1 MDTSYW
7 ISLNQ
12 KVNILESTKVYFKE
26 FTCKAKYYCPG
37 GMYLRE
43 QSQTH
48 WGEPLVY
55 VDMRK
60 ETYRRYKQIGSW
72 APAGREFES
81 INSTQLEKTRIAL
94 GMYDEMSFKFRVE
107 EPYFALYTT
116 NEQDLKTL
124 VSRIDCNNR
133 IHEVSVPHS
142 TQASEDLKNNIIYRK
157 RDVGY
162 QYRVTVRDRY
172 KRDTVSITFKNYLD
186 NLGID
191 TVKISRTVARTLSK
205 GRFSQVWFYSNDLTF
220 LPMLEL
226 IYPSSILKVETIEII

>member
-1 MDTSYW
+1 MDTLYW
-7 ISLNQ
+7 TNLNQ
-12 KVNILESTKVYFKE
+12 KINILESTKVYFKE

-48 WGEPLVY
+48 WGEPHVY

-72 APAGREFES
+72 APAGREFEK
-81 INSTQLEKTRIAL
+81 INSTQLEKTRVAL
-94 GMYDEMSFKFRVE
+94 GLSEKMKFKLRVE

-116 NEQDLKTL
+116 TEQDLKTL
-124 VSRIDCNNR
+124 VDRVDCNDR
-133 IHEVSVPHS
+133 VYEVSLPRN
-142 TQASEDLKNNIIYRK
+142 TQALEDIKNNIIYRK

-162 QYRVTVRDRY
+162 QYKVIVRDRY
-172 KRDTVSITFKNYLD
+172 KLDTVSITFKNYLD
-186 NLGID
+186 NLGIE
-191 TVKISRTVARTLSK
+191 TVKLSRTVAKTLSK
-205 GRFSQVWFYSNDLTF
+205 GRFSQIWFYSNDLTF

-226 IYPSSILKVETIEII
+226 IYPSSILKVETIKII